1 MSEDELRKKIELLE
15 RENAQLKASKRPAEY
30 AVREDKYKGH
40 PVLVFEGPSLIRPMT
55 LGVGKLKAISA
66 SSVQIRDFLV
76 RHGGL
81 EAEKPKSNSSHGPD
95 QI

>member
-1 MSEDELRKKIELLE
+1 MTEDDLRKKVEALE

-55 LGVGKLKAISA
+55 LGVGKLKAVVA
-66 SSVQIRDFLV
+66 CLPAVEKFLRRLDRKEGTAMV
-76 RHGGL
+76 HESDR
-81 EAEKPKSNSSHGPD
+81 
-95 QI
+95 I